1 MIFLIKVHFLIVGF
15 FFVGY
20 TIKGQN
26 NWILLWGKNL
36 KINMND
42 VPFIG
47 ARMEKK
53 KAERKWV
60 ISFSQVACKR
70 KSC

>member
-1 MIFLIKVHFLIVGF
+1 
-15 FFVGY
+15 
-20 TIKGQN
+20 
-26 NWILLWGKNL
+26 
-36 KINMND
+36 MND

-60 ISFSQVACKR
+60 ISFSQVACKER
-70 KSC
+70 AASKFKVFKFGQLKMLLLEV